1 MLCLHL
7 AANYAE
13 TNNILMN
20 TADDNVAGTPD
31 SSTATTLPHTP
42 EPQRDRIMTRTQTG
56 TNIRPPN
63 RLRYD

>member
-1 MLCLHL
+1 
-7 AANYAE
+7 
-13 TNNILMN
+13 MN
-20 TADDNVAGTPD
+20 TADDNVADIPD
-31 SSTATTLPHTP
+31 APTTKTLPHTP